1 MKKDGRTRLEKLQRS
16 WTKASGEERRQFLEW
31 IGHRSSGE
39 APATAADPIASGRYL
54 TPRTISRVRI
64 ALAQR
69 SMTLADL
76 STELGLRPGDLSLAR
91 AFARNAS
98 LRLRLIEALQQWL
111 EDHATDGI

>member
-31 IGHRSSGE
+31 IGHRPSGE
-39 APATAADPIASGRYL
+39 AAAAADPIASGRYL
-54 TPRTISRVRI
+54 TPRTIDRVRI
-64 ALAQR
+64 VLAQR

-98 LRLRLIEALQQWL
+98 LRLRLIAALQRWL
-111 EDHATDGI
+111 EEHATDGF